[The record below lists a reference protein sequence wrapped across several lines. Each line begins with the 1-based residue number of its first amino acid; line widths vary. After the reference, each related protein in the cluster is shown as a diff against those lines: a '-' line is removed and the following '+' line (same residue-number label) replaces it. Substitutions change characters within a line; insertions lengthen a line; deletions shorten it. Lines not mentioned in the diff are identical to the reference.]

1 MHVIVMPLRS
11 CNRCDRQYEFSDS
24 VGYSREFCCSLCDR
38 SDSGRR
44 CVIRAMKELA
54 VQLRA
59 KAAEN
64 EGSEAELAFEASASS
79 IERVCD
85 EVMA

>member
-1 MHVIVMPLRS
+1 M
-11 CNRCDRQYEFSDS
+11 
-24 VGYSREFCCSLCDR
+24 
-38 SDSGRR
+38 
-44 CVIRAMKELA
+44 IRAMKELA

-59 KAAEN
+59 KASEN